1 MLLLLLG
8 LVDSLTKYFTP
19 GAKRTSR
26 TALNSLIKPAR
37 ELQESPLAGSSPGSS
52 IKKRK
57 KSSEAKLFSS
67 GSERDETEN
76 ISLSQMKKKNRRI
89 KSKFWF
95 I

>member
-1 MLLLLLG
+1 M
-8 LVDSLTKYFTP
+8 DSLTKYFTP

-37 ELQESPLAGSSPGSS
+37 ELQDSPQGGAGSSPGSGL
-52 IKKRK
+52 KKRK

-89 KSKFWF
+89 KSKFRNVTC
-95 I
+95 

>member
-1 MLLLLLG
+1 M
-8 LVDSLTKYFTP
+8 DSLTKYFTP

-37 ELQESPLAGSSPGSS
+37 ELQDSPQGSSSNLAGGSS
-52 IKKRK
+52 LKKRK

-76 ISLSQMKKKNRRI
+76 ISLSQMKKKSRRI
-89 KSKFWF
+89 KSKFAYYF
-95 I
+95 F